1 MPRTFTVS
9 ESIDIAAD
17 PLTVY
22 AKVSDPTLTR
32 HWSPE
37 NRGATMQPSADSA
50 KMQVGTVFDGHNERF
65 GFRWTTECVVT
76 AAEPGERFAF
86 KVRAWGVFK
95 PLIKVSVASWEYT
108 FEATDD
114 GTRVTETW
122 TDGRRSWPDALT
134 AVVDPVLT
142 GTPSFSVFN
151 RRNIRITLKNLKAAI
166 ENAP

>member
-50 KMQVGTVFDGHNERF
+50 NTQVGTVFDGHNERF

-86 KVRAWGVFK
+86 EVRAWEFSSLSSRS
-95 PLIKVSVASWEYT
+95 PSRR
-108 FEATDD
+108 
-114 GTRVTETW
+114 GTTRS
-122 TDGRRSWPDALT
+122 RRPT
-134 AVVDPVLT
+134 A
-142 GTPSFSVFN
+142 
-151 RRNIRITLKNLKAAI
+151 
-166 ENAP
+166 APG

>member
-9 ESIDIAAD
+9 ESIEIAAD
-17 PLTVY
+17 PLTLY

-37 NRGATMQPSADSA
+37 NRGATMQQTDNANA
-50 KMQVGTVFDGHNERF
+50 QVGTVFDGHNERF
-65 GFRWTTECVVT
+65 GFRWTTQCVVT

-86 KVRAWGVFK
+86 DVRAWGVFK
-95 PLIKVSVASWEYT
+95 PFIRVSVASWDYT
-108 FEATDD
+108 FEAIDG
-114 GTRVTETW
+114 GTRLTETW

-134 AVVDPVLT
+134 TVVDPLLT

-151 RRNIRITLKNLKAAI
+151 RRNIRVTLRNLKSAI
-166 ENAP
+166 ENAD